1 MAKRHT
7 PRATPQPITVFR
19 TNLRREFLLEWRQ
32 KSTLSGLLLY
42 AAVTVFILA
51 LVYHT
56 RMTPFV
62 WNVTFW
68 TLQLFVAVNTGSR
81 IFNPEQEDQTY
92 YYYQLTGPRALATAK
107 AAFATVVIGVCG
119 VFCYG
124 LFVALL
130 GNPIESPGAFLGVLA
145 LNALSLGSTLTL
157 MSALAAQTTNRAG
170 SMAILAFPLVIPQ
183 QLTAIRL
190 SAGLVDGIWKSGDG
204 LILAALAGISWVLLL
219 VLFPFVWQ
227 D

>member
-1 MAKRHT
+1 MSETRVPAKPT
-7 PRATPQPITVFR
+7 LLQVFR

-32 KSTLSGLLLY
+32 KSAISGLLLY
-42 AAVTVFILA
+42 AAITVFILA
-51 LVYHT
+51 LIYHT

-68 TLQLFVAVNTGSR
+68 TLQLFIAVNAGSR
-81 IFNPEQEDQTY
+81 IFTPEQEDQTY
-92 YYYQLTGPRALATAK
+92 YLYQLTDPRSLASAK
-107 AAFATVVIGVCG
+107 AVFATVLIGVCG
-119 VFCYG
+119 VFSY
-124 LFVALL
+124 LMFVGLL
-130 GNPIESPGAFLGVLA
+130 GNPIEEPWLFLGVLG

-157 MSALAAQTTNRAG
+157 MSALASQTTNRAG
-170 SMAILAFPLVIPQ
+170 SMAILAFPLLIPQ

-204 LILAALAGISWVLLL
+204 LILASLAGISWVLLL